1 LWNKWVEKKYDFAD
15 DKGNQRM
22 TVKKKNKLI
31 EITID
36 QRKFKVEE
44 GKTILEVAQGAG
56 IEIPTMCHHPALIP
70 YGACRLC
77 LVEIKKGGRLGL
89 TASCQYKVRDGL
101 VVETDTDLVV
111 RTRKIMFELL
121 LARTPKSSHLLD
133 LARKYGVESTRIKKK
148 QTDDCILCGLC
159 VRICRERMGQSVL
172 TFYNRGCSRDVG
184 PAFDKKSP
192 VCMGCGACEFICP
205 TGAVSAEDLCEE
217 TITPF
222 YSKFEGDLGKRPV
235 INIMYPQAVP
245 NVPVIEKEHC
255 VYFNKENCRICES
268 VCEAKAIDYNMKEK
282 KREIEVGAVILS
294 PGFDL
299 FDPKLRGEYGFGVYP
314 NVLTSRQFERILSAS
329 GPTKGEIIR
338 PSDRKHPKKIAFIS
352 CVGSRDSVC
361 GNEYCSSVCCMYS
374 TKEAIIAKEHESEI
388 EPTIFYMDI
397 RAFGKGFDRYYE
409 SAKNKYGIR
418 YIQSLPSR
426 VVELTQSKNLRIRFK
441 TGNNGFEEE
450 EFDMVVLATGI
461 TPSEDAKRL
470 AKIFGLK
477 VNEYGF
483 CQRPGFSPTE
493 TTAKGVF
500 ISGAFGEP
508 KDIPETV
515 IEASSAAAEASQL
528 LASSRGTLTAFKEY
542 PQEKPF
548 LDEEPRIGVFIC
560 RCGRNIGGVVDVP
573 SVVESARNLPYVVH
587 ADENLYT
594 CSQDSL
600 EIIKEEIQ
608 KHNLTRVVV
617 ASCTPTTH
625 APLFRETIREVGLNP
640 YLFELASLREH
651 VSWVHMNEPE
661 KATEKAKMI
670 VAMAVAKAS
679 LLVPIKQGYFDLN
692 KEALVIGGGI
702 SGLTAALSL
711 AEQGF
716 GVHLV
721 EKNERLG
728 GHLTDIYYTLDGK
741 NPQDLLSKTISAV
754 EENELINIYMGAE
767 LKEIS
772 GYLGNFNTTIY
783 LRKENREINV
793 PHGIV
798 IIATGA
804 KENTTSEYLYGK
816 NLNVVTQTELEKRL
830 GKGEIKKPEKIVM
843 IQCVGSRDE
852 NHPYCSRV
860 CCSQAIKNALK
871 LKELNPDSEV
881 TVLYRDIRTYGF
893 KEKYYLE
900 ARRKG
905 VLFIRYDENDK
916 PRVEEK
922 DGHIS
927 VLLTDPV
934 IGEEVVFNPDLLV
947 LSTGMH
953 PENEEL
959 SRIIKLPLTED
970 GFFMEAHAKIRPLD
984 FTADGMFLAGL
995 AHSPRFIDEAIAQAK
1010 GSTIRAATI
1019 LSKDKILA
1027 KAEIPTINTKWCSG
1041 CGICEQLCP
1050 YDARKINPE
1059 THVAEVIEV
1068 LCQGCGACVMGC
1080 PNGACQQ
1087 QGFEM
1092 HEIFAMIDAGLET

>member
-1 LWNKWVEKKYDFAD
+1 MSA
-15 DKGNQRM
+15 
-22 TVKKKNKLI
+22 KKNKKLV
-31 EITID
+31 EITIN

-44 GKTILEVAQGAG
+44 GRTILEIAQSAG
-56 IEIPTMCHHPALIP
+56 IEIPTMCHHSALTP

-77 LVEIKKGGRLGL
+77 LVEITAGGRLGL
-89 TASCQYKVRDGL
+89 TASCQYKVREGL
-101 VVETDTDLVV
+101 VVETDTELVV

-121 LARTPKSSHLLD
+121 LARTPKSTCLLD
-133 LARKYGVESTRIKKK
+133 LAGKYGVEISRIKKK
-148 QTDDCILCGLC
+148 KTDDCILCGLC
-159 VRICRERMGQSVL
+159 VRVCRERMGQSVL
-172 TFYNRGCSRDVG
+172 TFYNRGSERAVG

-192 VCMGCGACEFICP
+192 ICIGCGACEFICP
-205 TGAVSAEDLCEE
+205 TGAVSAEDTCEE
-217 TITPF
+217 EIIPL
-222 YSKFEGDLGKRPV
+222 YSKFESGIGKRPV

-245 NVPVIEKEHC
+245 NAPVIDKDYC
-255 VYFNKENCRICES
+255 VFFNQEDCKICES
-268 VCEAKAIDYNMKEK
+268 VCEAKAIDYTMKEK
-282 KREIEVGAVILS
+282 KREIEVGAVILN
-294 PGFDL
+294 PGFSL

-329 GPTKGEIIR
+329 GPTKGEIVR
-338 PSDRKHPKKIAFIS
+338 PSDNKHPKKIAFIS
-352 CVGSRDSVC
+352 CVGSRDSAC

-388 EPTIFYMDI
+388 KPTIFYMDI

-418 YIQSLPSR
+418 YIRSLPSR
-426 VVELTQSKNLRIRFK
+426 VVELTQSNNLRIRFK
-441 TGNNGFEEE
+441 TGNNGFQEE

-461 TPSEDAKRL
+461 NPPEDAKRL
-470 AKIFGLK
+470 AEIFGLE

-493 TTAKGVF
+493 TTNKGVF
-500 ISGAFGEP
+500 IGGAFGEP

-528 LASSRGTLTAFKEY
+528 LASSRGTLTVSKEY
-542 PQEKPF
+542 PRERPF
-548 LDEEPRIGVFIC
+548 LDEEPRIGVFVC

-573 SVVESARNLPYVVH
+573 SVVEYARTLPHVVY

-600 EIIKEEIQ
+600 EIIKAEIE
-608 KHNLTRVVV
+608 KNDLTRVVV

-661 KATEKAKMI
+661 KATAKAKKI
-670 VAMAVAKAS
+670 VAMATAKAS

-692 KEALVIGGGI
+692 KEGLVIGGGL
-702 SGLTAALSL
+702 SGMTAALSL

-716 GVHLV
+716 RVHLV
-721 EKNERLG
+721 EKTENLG
-728 GHLTDIYYTLDGK
+728 GHLNDIYYTIDGK
-741 NPQDLLSKTISAV
+741 NPQELLKKVISEVEDDDLIH
-754 EENELINIYMGAE
+754 IYREADV
-767 LKEIS
+767 KDIS
-772 GYLGNFNTTIY
+772 GYLGNFTTTLF
-783 LRKENREINV
+783 LRKEKETIEV

-804 KENTTSEYLYGK
+804 KENKSEEYLYGK
-816 NLNVVTQTELEKRL
+816 NPHVLTQTELEKKL
-830 GKGEIKKPEKIVM
+830 GQRELKISNKIVM

-852 NHPYCSRV
+852 KHPYCSRV
-860 CCSQAIKNALK
+860 CCSQAVKNALK
-871 LKELNPDSEV
+871 VKELSPESEV
-881 TVLYRDIRTYGF
+881 VVLYRDIRTYGF
-893 KEKYYLE
+893 KEKYYLK

-905 VLFIRYDENDK
+905 VLFIRYDENKK
-916 PRVEEK
+916 PQVTEK
-922 DGHIS
+922 EGKIS
-927 VLLTDPV
+927 VLVTDS
-934 IGEEVVFNPDLLV
+934 IINEDVVFQPDLLV
-947 LSTGMH
+947 LSTGIQ
-953 PENEEL
+953 PDNEEL

-984 FTADGMFLAGL
+984 FTADGIFLAGL
-995 AHSPRFIDEAIAQAK
+995 AHSPRFIEEAVAQAK
-1010 GSTIRAATI
+1010 GATIRAATI

-1027 KAEIPTINTKWCSG
+1027 KAEIPTINAKWCSG
-1041 CGICEQLCP
+1041 CGICERLCP
-1050 YDARKINPE
+1050 YDARRINPE
-1059 THVAEVIEV
+1059 THVAEVVEV